1 MITDYITIG
10 QTVSAIIT
18 IICILLQQ
26 RGMAIGAAFGGASEH
41 YSTQRGMQKNLF
53 YASIVFG
60 IIFIALSLARL
71 AIK

>member
-1 MITDYITIG
+1 MNTDYIAIG
-10 QTVSAIIT
+10 QTVAAIIT
-18 IICILLQQ
+18 VACILLQQ

-60 IIFIALSLARL
+60 LVFIALSLARL
-71 AIK
+71 AIN